1 MEIVLRASVMF
12 LVVYG
17 LLRLMGKRELGQ
29 MAPFELV
36 SLIVIGDLIQ
46 QGVTH
51 QDFSLTGATLAILTF
66 SAWSLALNGVSHV
79 WPRAR
84 KLLEG
89 EPVVLVRHGR
99 LIARN
104 LDRER
109 IDTDEFG
116 AEMRLAGIARLDQI
130 AWAILEPEG
139 KISFIRRDD
148 EDASGPPPSR
158 QQQSV
163 AG

>member
-12 LVVYG
+12 AIMYG
-17 LLRLMGKRELGQ
+17 LLRLLGKRQLGE

-36 SLIVIGDLIQ
+36 TLIVMGDLIQ

-51 QDFSLTGATLAILTF
+51 QDFSMTAATLAILTF
-66 SAWSLALNGVSHV
+66 AGWSLVLNLIAHHF
-79 WPRAR
+79 PRAR
-84 KLLEG
+84 RALEG
-89 EPVVLVRHGR
+89 EPVVLARGGR
-99 LIARN
+99 LIDRN

-109 IDTDEFG
+109 IDQDEFS
-116 AEMRLAGIARLDQI
+116 AEMRLAGIARLDDV

-139 KISFIRRDD
+139 KISFIRKDGGDPNPRAG
-148 EDASGPPPSR
+148 EAGP
-158 QQQSV
+158 

>member
-1 MEIVLRASVMF
+1 MEIVLRASIMF

-36 SLIVIGDLIQ
+36 TLIVMGDLIQ

-51 QDFSLTGATLAILTF
+51 QDFSLTGATLAIFTF
-66 SAWSLALNGVSHV
+66 AAWSLALNAVSHRF
-79 WPRAR
+79 PRAR
-84 KLLEG
+84 RALGG
-89 EPVVLVRHGR
+89 EPVVLVRQGR
-99 LIARN
+99 PLERN

-109 IDTDEFG
+109 IDHDELG

-139 KISFIRRDD
+139 RISFIRRDG
-148 EDASGPPPSR
+148 EDTGPADA
-158 QQQSV
+158 QGAV
-163 AG
+163 A

>member
-36 SLIVIGDLIQ
+36 SLIVMGDLIQ

-51 QDFSLTGATLAILTF
+51 QDFSLTGATLAIFTF
-66 SAWSLALNGVSHV
+66 AGWSLFCKALSYYY
-79 WPRAR
+79 PRVRHA
-84 KLLEG
+84 LEG
-89 EPVVLVRHGR
+89 EPVVLVRHGKPIR
-99 LIARN
+99 RN

-109 IDTDEFG
+109 IDPDELG
-116 AEMRLAGIARLDQI
+116 VEMRLAGIASLDQI

-139 KISFIRRDD
+139 KISFIRGDGDD
-148 EDASGPPPSR
+148 SGPMRPPAG
-158 QQQSV
+158 V
-163 AG
+163 AA

>member
-36 SLIVIGDLIQ
+36 SLIVMGDLIQ

-51 QDFSLTGATLAILTF
+51 QDFSLTGATLAIFTF
-66 SAWSLALNGVSHV
+66 AGWSLLFKALSHYY
-79 WPRAR
+79 PRVR
-84 KLLEG
+84 HTLEG
-89 EPVVLVRHGR
+89 EPVVLVHHGEP
-99 LIARN
+99 IQRN

-109 IDTDEFG
+109 IDPDELG
-116 AEMRLAGIARLDQI
+116 AEMRLAGIASLDQI

-139 KISFIRRDD
+139 KISFIRSDGDD
-148 EDASGPPPSR
+148 SGPARPPEG
-158 QQQSV
+158 V
-163 AG
+163 AA

>member
-36 SLIVIGDLIQ
+36 SLIVMGDLIQ

-51 QDFSLTGATLAILTF
+51 QDFSLTGATLAIFTF
-66 SAWSLALNGVSHV
+66 AGWSLAFKALSHYY
-79 WPRAR
+79 PRVR
-84 KLLEG
+84 HTLEG
-89 EPVVLVRHGR
+89 EPVVLVHHGEPIR
-99 LIARN
+99 RN

-109 IDTDEFG
+109 IDPDELG
-116 AEMRLAGIARLDQI
+116 AEMRLAGIASLDQI

-139 KISFIRRDD
+139 KISFIRSDG
-148 EDASGPPPSR
+148 DASGPVRPPEG
-158 QQQSV
+158 V
-163 AG
+163 AA